1 MMRSLYSIGIVV
13 ALMVSGCSVQGKAAT
28 STAQNRSVNT
38 VVQATSVST
47 STAEQNIN
55 LKQKLMPTIVEGT
68 YAKSDYTAVNN
79 GSAIVS
85 KLGDNLY
92 HINASMTS
100 GYAHHTGE
108 ITSDFSWNGE
118 RFKLKDEE
126 YAGVELIFTSDGL
139 RIEYDDSIK
148 YGGLNAEPK
157 GTYYLQNTIEDHVP
171 FLNSIYDAVKL
182 PQKYRQGQSDIY
194 IYNIGDHPNKIVYV
208 QAYDM
213 SLPEGMMQEYVAIYD
228 PAQGKVN
235 FVGEPDRYNYSQLS
249 SILREQGAS
258 DDVIYEVLCKPY
270 ADRLVKL
277 KMGLIDAGN
286 TAIRDDDN
294 FKLSVE
300 QAFYIVTG
308 VEGKTMLQNN
318 LLDKKTI
325 GSTFIQEVDHWDE
338 NKVMIHIYEVAANS
352 KRNEHLATGDWLEVD
367 RATGKVR
374 NSLFNDE

>member
-1 MMRSLYSIGIVV
+1 MMRSFYCIGIVV
-13 ALMVSGCSVQGKAAT
+13 ALMVSGCSVQGEAAT
-28 STAQNRSVNT
+28 SMAQNRSVNT
-38 VVQATSVST
+38 VVQATSESA
-47 STAEQNIN
+47 SEAEQNIN
-55 LKQKLMPTIVEGT
+55 LKKKLMPTVVEGT
-68 YAKSDYTAVNN
+68 YAKPDYTAVSN

-92 HINASMTS
+92 HIDASMAS

-118 RFKLKDEE
+118 RFVLKDEE

-157 GTYYLQNTIEDHVP
+157 GTYYLQNTIEDQVP
-171 FLNSIYDAVKL
+171 FLNSIYDAIKL
-182 PQKYRQGQSDIY
+182 PERYRQGRSDIY
-194 IYNIGDHPNKIVYV
+194 IYNMGDHANKILYV

-228 PAQGKVN
+228 PAEGKVN
-235 FVGEPDRYNYSQLS
+235 YVGEPDRYNYSQLS
-249 SILREQGAS
+249 SLLRAQGAA

-270 ADRLVKL
+270 ADRWVKL
-277 KMGLIDAGN
+277 KMKLMDEGN

-294 FKLSVE
+294 FKLSAE

-308 VEGKTMLQNN
+308 VEGKTVLQTN
-318 LLDKKTI
+318 LLDKKRI

-338 NKVMIHIYEVAANS
+338 NKVMIHIYEAAPNS
-352 KRNEHLATGDWLEVD
+352 KANNHLATDDWLEVD
-367 RATGKVR
+367 RVTGKVQD
-374 NSLFNDE
+374 SLFNNK

>member
-1 MMRSLYSIGIVV
+1 MMRSLYCIGIVV
-13 ALMVSGCSVQGKAAT
+13 ALMVSGCSVQGEAAT
-28 STAQNRSVNT
+28 SMAQNRSVNT
-38 VVQATSVST
+38 VVQATSESA
-47 STAEQNIN
+47 SKAEQNIN
-55 LKQKLMPTIVEGT
+55 SKKKLIPTVVEGT
-68 YAKSDYTAVNN
+68 YAKPDYTTVSN

-92 HINASMTS
+92 HIDASMAS

-118 RFKLKDEE
+118 RFVLKDKE
-126 YAGVELIFTSDGL
+126 YPGVELIFTSDGL

-157 GTYYLQNTIEDHVP
+157 GTYYLQNTIEDQVP

-182 PQKYRQGQSDIY
+182 PERYRQGLSDIY
-194 IYNIGDHPNKIVYV
+194 IYNMGDHANKIVYV

-235 FVGEPDRYNYSQLS
+235 FVGEPARYNYSQLS
-249 SILREQGAS
+249 SILREQGAT

-270 ADRLVKL
+270 ADRWVKL
-277 KMGLIDAGN
+277 KMALIDEGN

-294 FKLSVE
+294 FKLSAE

-308 VEGKTMLQNN
+308 VEGKTVLQNN
-318 LLDKKTI
+318 LLDKKSI
-325 GSTFIQEVDHWDE
+325 GSSFVQEVDHWDE
-338 NKVMIHIYEVAANS
+338 NKVMIHIYALAANS
-352 KRNEHLATGDWLEVD
+352 NGNEHLATGDWLEVD

-374 NSLFNDE
+374 NSLFNNK

>member
-1 MMRSLYSIGIVV
+1 MRTFYCISIVV
-13 ALMVSGCSVQGKAAT
+13 ALMVSGCSVQEDAT
-28 STAQNRSVNT
+28 TSKIQDH
-38 VVQATSVST
+38 SVST
-47 STAEQNIN
+47 EVKAASSKSTSKAEQN
-55 LKQKLMPTIVEGT
+55 KELMPAVVEGT
-68 YAKSDYTAVNN
+68 YAKPDYTAVNN

-92 HINASMTS
+92 HIDASITS
-100 GYAHHTGE
+100 GYSHHTGE

-118 RFKLKDEE
+118 RFVLKDEE
-126 YAGVELIFTSDGL
+126 YAGVKLTFTSDGL
-139 RIEYDDSIK
+139 RIEYDDAIK

-171 FLNSIYDAVKL
+171 FLNTVYDAVKL
-182 PQKYRQGQSDIY
+182 PEKYRQGQSDLY
-194 IYNIGDHPNKIVYV
+194 IYNISDHGNKIIYV

-228 PAQGKVN
+228 PAEGKVN

-249 SILREQGAS
+249 SILRAQGAA

-277 KMGLIDAGN
+277 KMKLMDEGN

-294 FKLSVE
+294 FKLSAE

-308 VEGKTMLQNN
+308 VEGKTVLQNN
-318 LLDKKTI
+318 LLDKKSI
-325 GSTFIQEVDHWDE
+325 GTAFIQKVDHWDE
-338 NKVMIHIYEVAANS
+338 NKVMIHIYEAAPDS
-352 KRNEHLATGDWLEVD
+352 KKNDHLAIDEWLEVD
-367 RATGKVR
+367 RVTGKVQD
-374 NSLFNDE
+374 SLFNNK

>member
-1 MMRSLYSIGIVV
+1 MRSLYCIGIVV
-13 ALMVSGCSVQGKAAT
+13 ALMVSGCSVQGEAAT
-28 STAQNRSVNT
+28 SMAQNRSVNT
-38 VVQATSVST
+38 VVQATSEST
-47 STAEQNIN
+47 GKAEQNIN
-55 LKQKLMPTIVEGT
+55 IKKKLIPTVVEGT
-68 YAKSDYTAVNN
+68 YAKPDYTAVNN

-92 HINASMTS
+92 HIDVSMAS

-118 RFKLKDEE
+118 RFVLKDEE
-126 YAGVELIFTSDGL
+126 YAGIELFFTSDGL
-139 RIEYDDSIK
+139 RIEYEDSIK

-171 FLNSIYDAVKL
+171 FLNTVYDAVKL
-182 PQKYRQGQSDIY
+182 PEKYRQGQSDLY
-194 IYNIGDHPNKIVYV
+194 IYNIGDHLNKIVYV

-235 FVGEPDRYNYSQLS
+235 FVGEPDRYNYFQLS
-249 SILREQGAS
+249 SILREQGAT

-270 ADRLVKL
+270 ADRWVKL
-277 KMGLIDAGN
+277 KMALIDEGN

-308 VEGKTMLQNN
+308 VEGKTILQNN

-325 GSTFIQEVDHWDE
+325 GSTFVQEVDHWDE
-338 NKVMIHIYEVAANS
+338 NKVMIHTYELAANS
-352 KRNEHLATGDWLEVD
+352 NGNEHLAIGDWLEVD

-374 NSLFNDE
+374 NSLINNK